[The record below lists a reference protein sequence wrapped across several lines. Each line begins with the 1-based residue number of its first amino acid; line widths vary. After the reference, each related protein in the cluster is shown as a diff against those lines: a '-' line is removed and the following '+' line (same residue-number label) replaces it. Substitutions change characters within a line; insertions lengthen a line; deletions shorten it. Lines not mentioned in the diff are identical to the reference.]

1 MTQVYIIS
9 LKESQRRLD
18 TEKLVLESNEKFK
31 GRCVFQIFDAISPKH
46 EDFEK
51 FVQELYDAQNMLKSD
66 WFHSDYCYQELLP
79 QEFGCYLSHYF
90 LWKECVKSN
99 QPVVILEDDVTLE
112 SNFMQALE
120 DCLKSPF
127 DFVRLYGH
135 YWGGHKTNLHALPI
149 YTEAEVPMEK
159 TPIENHEVTP
169 PPNPAQDAQ
178 QDFIIETQQD
188 PKELSEPCKI
198 APQKISF
205 NPVVFKKIKRK
216 LNRFLGNILARTEV
230 YKNVVVKYDEL
241 TGKYDDLNKKYD
253 ELNKNIA
260 EKYDELTGKYD
271 DLNKKYDE
279 LNKNIAEKYDELTG
293 KYDDL
298 NKKYD
303 ELNKNIA
310 EKYDELTK
318 KYEALLAKE
327 TNIKETFWES
337 RADNEKEAFFLE
349 HFYLTSVY
357 VASTAGYYLTP
368 KGAKT
373 FIEATDRFKIIEPVD
388 MFMDN
393 SAYHD
398 VANFTYLPCPV
409 SLNKHAFNSTIQN
422 AKKPD
427 ISLKPPRK
435 SYFDNLFYHKF
446 NAQKC
451 LKAFH
456 KYSKQYA
463 PLKTPKEV

>member
-18 TEKLVLESNEKFK
+18 TEKFVLESNEKFK

-46 EDFEK
+46 QDFEK
-51 FVQELYDAQNMLKSD
+51 LLQELYDSSSLLKSD

-79 QEFGCYLSHYF
+79 QELGCYLSHYL
-90 LWKECVKSN
+90 LWKECVKTN

-112 SNFMQALE
+112 SHFMQALE

-135 YWGGHKTNLHALPI
+135 YWGGHKTNLRALPI
-149 YTEAEVPMEK
+149 YTEAEEAEAFVGE

-169 PPNPAQDAQ
+169 PPPNPTQDTQ
-178 QDFIIETQQD
+178 QNSIMETQQD

-205 NPVVFKKIKRK
+205 NPVFFKKIKRK
-216 LNRFLGNILARTEV
+216 LNRFIGSILARTEV
-230 YKNVVVKYDEL
+230 YKNLVS
-241 TGKYDDLNKKYD
+241 KYDDLTKKYD
-253 ELNKNIA
+253 DLTKKYDDLTKKYDDLNKNIA
-260 EKYDELTGKYD
+260 EKYDELMGKY
-271 DLNKKYDE
+271 E
-279 LNKNIAEKYDELTG
+279 S
-293 KYDDL
+293 
-298 NKKYD
+298 
-303 ELNKNIA
+303 
-310 EKYDELTK
+310 
-318 KYEALLAKE
+318 LLAKE
-327 TNIKETFWES
+327 ANIKETFWES
-337 RADNEKEAFFLE
+337 RADNEKEALFLE

-357 VASTAGYYLTP
+357 VATTAGYYLTP

-373 FIEATDRFKIIEPVD
+373 FIEATERFKIIEPVD
-388 MFMDN
+388 MFMN
-393 SAYHD
+393 NPTYHD
-398 VANFTYLPCPV
+398 VANLTYLPCPI

-446 NAQKC
+446 NARKC
-451 LKAFH
+451 LKAFN

>member
-1 MTQVYIIS
+1 MISVYIIS

-18 TEKLVLESNEKFK
+18 TEKLVLKSNEKFK
-31 GRCVFQIFDAISPKH
+31 GRCAFQIFDAISPKH

-51 FVQELYDAQNMLKSD
+51 FIQELYDSSNLLKSD

-79 QEFGCYLSHYF
+79 QEFGCYLSHYL
-90 LWKECVKSN
+90 LWKECVKLN

-135 YWGGHKTNLHALPI
+135 YWGGHKTNLHSLPI
-149 YTEAEVPMEK
+149 YTETEEAEASIEK

-169 PPNPAQDAQ
+169 PNPAQDTQ

-198 APQKISF
+198 APKKTSF
-205 NPVVFKKIKRK
+205 NPVVFRKIKRK
-216 LNRFLGNILARTEV
+216 LNHFIGNILARTEV
-230 YKNVVVKYDEL
+230 YKKLVAKYDDL
-241 TGKYDDLNKKYD
+241 TGKYDDLTGKYD
-253 ELNKNIA
+253 
-260 EKYDELTGKYD
+260 DLTGKYD
-271 DLNKKYDE
+271 DLTGKYD
-279 LNKNIAEKYDELTG
+279 DLTG

-298 NKKYD
+298 
-303 ELNKNIA
+303 
-310 EKYDELTK
+310 TG
-318 KYEALLAKE
+318 KYESLLAKE
-327 TNIKETFWES
+327 ANIKETFWER
-337 RADNEKEAFFLE
+337 RADSEKEALFLE

-357 VASTAGYYLTP
+357 VSTTAGYYITP

-373 FIEATDRFKIIEPVD
+373 FIEATNRFKIIEPVD
-388 MFMDN
+388 MFIN
-393 SAYHD
+393 NPTYHN

-422 AKKPD
+422 TKKPD
-427 ISLKPPRK
+427 ISLKPPKK
-435 SYFDNLFYHKF
+435 SYFDNLFY
-446 NAQKC
+446 NQLNTRKC
-451 LKAFH
+451 LRAFH

-463 PLKTPKEV
+463 PLKTPKES

>member
-1 MTQVYIIS
+1 MQVYIIS

-51 FVQELYDAQNMLKSD
+51 FVQELYDAQSMLKSD
-66 WFHSDYCYQELLP
+66 WFHSDCCYQELLP
-79 QEFGCYLSHYF
+79 QEFGCYLSHYL
-90 LWKECVKSN
+90 LWKECVKTN
-99 QPVVILEDDVTLE
+99 QPVVILEDDVALE

-135 YWGGHKTNLHALPI
+135 YWGGHKTNLCALPI
-149 YTEAEVPMEK
+149 YTEAEE
-159 TPIENHEVTP
+159 TDCIEAEAPIENHEVTP
-169 PPNPAQDAQ
+169 PPPNSTQDMQ
-178 QDFIIETQQD
+178 QDFVNETQQN
-188 PKELSEPCKI
+188 PKEPSEPCKI

-205 NPVVFKKIKRK
+205 NQVVFKKIKRK
-216 LNRFLGNILARTEV
+216 LNHFIGNILARTEV
-230 YKNVVVKYDEL
+230 YKKLVAKYDDL
-241 TGKYDDLNKKYD
+241 TGKYDDLTGKYD
-253 ELNKNIA
+253 
-260 EKYDELTGKYD
+260 DLTGKYD
-271 DLNKKYDE
+271 DL
-279 LNKNIAEKYDELTG
+279 TG

-298 NKKYD
+298 
-303 ELNKNIA
+303 
-310 EKYDELTK
+310 TG
-318 KYEALLAKE
+318 KYESLLAKE
-327 TNIKETFWES
+327 ANIKETFWER
-337 RADNEKEAFFLE
+337 RADSEKEALFLE

-357 VASTAGYYLTP
+357 VSTTAGYYLTP

-373 FIEATDRFKIIEPVD
+373 FIEATERFKIIEPVD
-388 MFMDN
+388 MFIN
-393 SAYHD
+393 NPTYHD
-398 VANFTYLPCPV
+398 IANFTYVPCPV

-427 ISLKPPRK
+427 ISLKPPKK
-435 SYFDNLFYHKF
+435 SYFDNLFYHQLNTK
-446 NAQKC
+446 KC

>member
-1 MTQVYIIS
+1 MIQVYIIS

-51 FVQELYDAQNMLKSD
+51 FVQELYDSSSLLKSD

-90 LWKECVKSN
+90 LWKECVKTN
-99 QPVVILEDDVTLE
+99 QPVIILEDDVMLE

-149 YTEAEVPMEK
+149 YTEAEA
-159 TPIENHEVTP
+159 PIENHEVTP
-169 PPNPAQDAQ
+169 PPPNSTQDTQ
-178 QDFIIETQQD
+178 QDFINETQQ
-188 PKELSEPCKI
+188 ELSEPCKI

-205 NPVVFKKIKRK
+205 NQVVFKKIKRK
-216 LNRFLGNILARTEV
+216 LNHFIGNILARTEV
-230 YKNVVVKYDEL
+230 YKKLVAKYDDL
-241 TGKYDDLNKKYD
+241 TGKYDDLTGKYD
-253 ELNKNIA
+253 
-260 EKYDELTGKYD
+260 DLTGKYD
-271 DLNKKYDE
+271 DLTGKYD
-279 LNKNIAEKYDELTG
+279 DLTG

-298 NKKYD
+298 
-303 ELNKNIA
+303 
-310 EKYDELTK
+310 TG
-318 KYEALLAKE
+318 KYESLLAKE
-327 TNIKETFWES
+327 ANIKETFWER
-337 RADNEKEAFFLE
+337 RADGEKEAFFLE
-349 HFYLTSVY
+349 YFYLTSVY
-357 VASTAGYYLTP
+357 VSTTAGYYLTP

-373 FIEATDRFKIIEPVD
+373 FIEATERFKIIEPVD
-388 MFMDN
+388 MFIN
-393 SAYHD
+393 NPTYHD
-398 VANFTYLPCPV
+398 IANFTYVPCPV

-427 ISLKPPRK
+427 ISLKPPKK
-435 SYFDNLFYHKF
+435 SYWDNLFYHQL
-446 NAQKC
+446 NTRKC
-451 LKAFH
+451 LRAFH
-456 KYSKQYA
+456 KYSKRYDH
-463 PLKTPKEV
+463 LKTPKEV

>member
-1 MTQVYIIS
+1 MIGVYIIS

-18 TEKLVLESNEKFK
+18 TEKLILESNEKFK

-51 FVQELYDAQNMLKSD
+51 FVQELYDAQSMLKSD
-66 WFHSDYCYQELLP
+66 WFHSDWCCGELLP
-79 QEFGCYLSHYF
+79 QEFGCYLSHYL
-90 LWKECVKSN
+90 LWKECVKLN
-99 QPVVILEDDVTLE
+99 QPVVILEDDVALE

-127 DFVRLYGH
+127 DFVKLFGW
-135 YWGGHKTNLHALPI
+135 YWNFHKTNLRTLPLERDAVESMGETPIEDHAK
-149 YTEAEVPMEK
+149 TKEAEV
-159 TPIENHEVTP
+159 PIENHEVTP
-169 PPNPAQDAQ
+169 PPHNPTQDAQ
-178 QDFIIETQQD
+178 QDSIIETQQD

-198 APQKISF
+198 VPQKISF
-205 NPVVFKKIKRK
+205 NQVVFKKIKRK
-216 LNRFLGNILARTEV
+216 LNHFIGNILARTEV
-230 YKNVVVKYDEL
+230 YKKL
-241 TGKYDDLNKKYD
+241 TGKYDN
-253 ELNKNIA
+253 
-260 EKYDELTGKYD
+260 LTTKYD
-271 DLNKKYDE
+271 DL
-279 LNKNIAEKYDELTG
+279 TT
-293 KYDDL
+293 KYDD
-298 NKKYD
+298 
-303 ELNKNIA
+303 
-310 EKYDELTK
+310 LTK
-318 KYEALLAKE
+318 KYESLLAKE
-327 TNIKETFWES
+327 ANIKETFWER
-337 RADNEKEAFFLE
+337 RADNEKEALFLE

-357 VASTAGYYLTP
+357 VATTAGYYLTP

-373 FIEATDRFKIIEPVD
+373 FIEATERFKIIEPVD
-388 MFMDN
+388 MFMN
-393 SAYHD
+393 NPTYHD
-398 VANFTYLPCPV
+398 VANLTYLPCPI

>member
-1 MTQVYIIS
+1 MIQVYIIS

-46 EDFEK
+46 QDFEK
-51 FVQELYDAQNMLKSD
+51 FVQELYDAQSMLKSD

-79 QEFGCYLSHYF
+79 QEFGCYLSHYL
-90 LWKECVKSN
+90 LWKECVKTN
-99 QPVVILEDDVTLE
+99 QPVVILEDDVALE

-135 YWGGHKTNLHALPI
+135 YWGGHKTNLCTLPI
-149 YTEAEVPMEK
+149 YTEVEETDYTEIEEAEV
-159 TPIENHEVTP
+159 PIENHEVTP
-169 PPNPAQDAQ
+169 PNPTQDAQQDLIIETQ

-188 PKELSEPCKI
+188 FINETQQNPKEPSEPCKI

-205 NPVVFKKIKRK
+205 NQVVFKKIKRK
-216 LNRFLGNILARTEV
+216 LNHFIGNILARTEA
-230 YKNVVVKYDEL
+230 YKKLVAKYDDL
-241 TGKYDDLNKKYD
+241 TGKYDDLTGKYD
-253 ELNKNIA
+253 
-260 EKYDELTGKYD
+260 DLTGKYD
-271 DLNKKYDE
+271 DL
-279 LNKNIAEKYDELTG
+279 TG

-298 NKKYD
+298 IGKYD
-303 ELNKNIA
+303 
-310 EKYDELTK
+310 DLTG
-318 KYEALLAKE
+318 KYESLLAKE
-327 TNIKETFWES
+327 ANIKETFWER

-357 VASTAGYYLTP
+357 VSTTAGYYLTP

-373 FIEATDRFKIIEPVD
+373 FIEATERFKIIEPVD
-388 MFMDN
+388 MFIN
-393 SAYHD
+393 NPTYHD
-398 VANFTYLPCPV
+398 IANFTYVPCPV

-427 ISLKPPRK
+427 ISLKPPKK
-435 SYFDNLFYHKF
+435 SYFDNLFYDQLNTK
-446 NAQKC
+446 KC
-451 LKAFH
+451 LRAFH
-456 KYSKQYA
+456 KYSKQYDH
-463 PLKTPKEV
+463 LKTPKEV

>member
-1 MTQVYIIS
+1 MPYLGIHLTQVYIIS

-31 GRCVFQIFDAISPKH
+31 DRCVFQIFDAISPKH
-46 EDFEK
+46 QDFEK
-51 FVQELYDAQNMLKSD
+51 LIQELYDAQSMLKSD

-90 LWKECVKSN
+90 LWKECVKTN
-99 QPVVILEDDVTLE
+99 QPIVILEDDATLE
-112 SNFMQALE
+112 SHFMQALE

-135 YWGGHKTNLHALPI
+135 YWGGHKTNLNSLPI

-169 PPNPAQDAQ
+169 PPPNPTQDTQ

-188 PKELSEPCKI
+188 LKELSEPCKI
-198 APQKISF
+198 TPQKTSF
-205 NPVVFKKIKRK
+205 NPVVFRKIKRK
-216 LNRFLGNILARTEV
+216 LNRFIGSILARTEV
-230 YKNVVVKYDEL
+230 YKKLVA
-241 TGKYDDLNKKYD
+241 KYDDLTTKYD
-253 ELNKNIA
+253 DLTTKYNDLTTKYNDLNKNIA
-260 EKYDELTGKYD
+260 EKYDELMGKY
-271 DLNKKYDE
+271 E
-279 LNKNIAEKYDELTG
+279 S
-293 KYDDL
+293 
-298 NKKYD
+298 
-303 ELNKNIA
+303 
-310 EKYDELTK
+310 
-318 KYEALLAKE
+318 LLAKE

-337 RADNEKEAFFLE
+337 RTDNEKEALFLE

-357 VASTAGYYLTP
+357 VATTAGYYLTP

-373 FIEATDRFKIIEPVD
+373 FIEATERFKIIEPVD
-388 MFMDN
+388 MFMN
-393 SAYHD
+393 NPTYHD
-398 VANFTYLPCPV
+398 VANFTYLPCPI

-427 ISLKPPRK
+427 ISLKPPKK

-451 LKAFH
+451 LKAFN

>member
-18 TEKLVLESNEKFK
+18 TEKLVSESNEKFK

-46 EDFEK
+46 QDFEK
-51 FVQELYDAQNMLKSD
+51 LVQELYDSSSLLKSD
-66 WFHSDYCYQELLP
+66 WFHSDYCYKELLP
-79 QEFGCYLSHYF
+79 QEFGCYLSHYL
-90 LWKECVKSN
+90 LWKECVKLN
-99 QPVVILEDDVTLE
+99 QPVVILEDDVALE

-135 YWGGHKTNLHALPI
+135 YWGGHKTNLCALPI
-149 YTEAEVPMEK
+149 YTETEEAKAPMEK
-159 TPIENHEVTP
+159 TPIENYEVTP
-169 PPNPAQDAQ
+169 PPNPTQDTQ

-205 NPVVFKKIKRK
+205 NQVVFRKIKRK
-216 LNRFLGNILARTEV
+216 LNHFIGSILARTEA
-230 YKNVVVKYDEL
+230 YKKLTGKYDEL
-241 TGKYDDLNKKYD
+241 TGKY
-253 ELNKNIA
+253 ES
-260 EKYDELTGKYD
+260 
-271 DLNKKYDE
+271 
-279 LNKNIAEKYDELTG
+279 
-293 KYDDL
+293 
-298 NKKYD
+298 
-303 ELNKNIA
+303 
-310 EKYDELTK
+310 
-318 KYEALLAKE
+318 LLAKE
-327 TNIKETFWES
+327 ANIKETFWER
-337 RADNEKEAFFLE
+337 RADSEKEALFLE

-357 VASTAGYYLTP
+357 VATTAGYYLTP

-373 FIEATDRFKIIEPVD
+373 FIESTERFKIIEPVD
-388 MFMDN
+388 MFIN
-393 SAYHD
+393 NPTYHD
-398 VANFTYLPCPV
+398 VANLTYLPCPI

>member
-18 TEKLVLESNEKFK
+18 TEKLVSESNEKFK
-31 GRCVFQIFDAISPKH
+31 GRCAFQIFDAISPKH

-51 FVQELYDAQNMLKSD
+51 FVQELYDSSSMLKSD

-79 QEFGCYLSHYF
+79 QEFGCYLSHYL
-90 LWKECVKSN
+90 LWKECVKLN
-99 QPVVILEDDVTLE
+99 QPIVILEDDVTLE

-135 YWGGHKTNLHALPI
+135 YWGGHKTNLYSLPI
-149 YTEAEVPMEK
+149 YTETEEAEASIEK
-159 TPIENHEVTP
+159 TPTENHEVTP
-169 PPNPAQDAQ
+169 PPPNPARDMQ
-178 QDFIIETQQD
+178 QDSIIETQQ
-188 PKELSEPCKI
+188 ELSEPCKI

-216 LNRFLGNILARTEV
+216 LNRFIGSILARTEV
-230 YKNVVVKYDEL
+230 YKKLTGKYDELTTKYDEL
-241 TGKYDDLNKKYD
+241 TGKYDELTTKYD
-253 ELNKNIA
+253 DLNKNIA
-260 EKYDELTGKYD
+260 EKYDELMGKY
-271 DLNKKYDE
+271 E
-279 LNKNIAEKYDELTG
+279 S
-293 KYDDL
+293 
-298 NKKYD
+298 
-303 ELNKNIA
+303 
-310 EKYDELTK
+310 
-318 KYEALLAKE
+318 LLAKE
-327 TNIKETFWES
+327 VNIKETFWES
-337 RADNEKEAFFLE
+337 RADSEKEALFLE

-357 VASTAGYYLTP
+357 VATTAGYYLTP

-373 FIEATDRFKIIEPVD
+373 FIEATERFKIIEPVD
-388 MFMDN
+388 MFIN
-393 SAYHD
+393 NPTYHD

-427 ISLKPPRK
+427 ISLKPPKK
-435 SYFDNLFYHKF
+435 SYFDNLFYDQL
-446 NAQKC
+446 NTRKC
-451 LKAFH
+451 LKAFN

>member
-1 MTQVYIIS
+1 MIQVYIIS

-79 QEFGCYLSHYF
+79 QEFGCYLSHYL
-90 LWKECVKSN
+90 LWKECVKTD
-99 QPVVILEDDVTLE
+99 QPVVILEDDVALE

-135 YWGGHKTNLHALPI
+135 YWGGHKTNLCALPI
-149 YTEAEVPMEK
+149 YIEAEE
-159 TPIENHEVTP
+159 TDYIEAEAPIENHEVTP
-169 PPNPAQDAQ
+169 PPPNSTQDTQ
-178 QDFIIETQQD
+178 QDFINDTQQN
-188 PKELSEPCKI
+188 PKEPSEPCKI

-205 NPVVFKKIKRK
+205 NQVVFKKIKRK
-216 LNRFLGNILARTEV
+216 LNHFIGNILARTEV
-230 YKNVVVKYDEL
+230 YKKL
-241 TGKYDDLNKKYD
+241 LAKYDDL
-253 ELNKNIA
+253 
-260 EKYDELTGKYD
+260 TRKYD
-271 DLNKKYDE
+271 DL
-279 LNKNIAEKYDELTG
+279 TR

-298 NKKYD
+298 TRKYD
-303 ELNKNIA
+303 DLTR
-310 EKYDELTK
+310 KYDDLTRK
-318 KYEALLAKE
+318 YDDLTRKYDDLTRKYDDLTRKYESLLAKE
-327 TNIKETFWES
+327 SNIKETFWER
-337 RADNEKEAFFLE
+337 RADSEKEAFFLD

-357 VASTAGYYLTP
+357 VSTTAGYYLTP

-373 FIEATDRFKIIEPVD
+373 FIEATERFKIIEPVD
-388 MFMDN
+388 MFIN
-393 SAYHD
+393 NPTYHD
-398 VANFTYLPCPV
+398 IANFTYVPCPV

-427 ISLKPPRK
+427 ISLKPPKK
-435 SYFDNLFYHKF
+435 SYFDNLFYHQLNTK
-446 NAQKC
+446 KC
-451 LKAFH
+451 LRAFH

>member
-1 MTQVYIIS
+1 MISVYIIS

-18 TEKLVLESNEKFK
+18 TEKLVLKSNEKFK
-31 GRCVFQIFDAISPKH
+31 GRCSFQIFDAISPKH

-51 FVQELYDAQNMLKSD
+51 FVQELYDAQSMLKSD

-90 LWKECVKSN
+90 LWKECVKTN
-99 QPVVILEDDVTLE
+99 QPIVILEDDVALE

-135 YWGGHKTNLHALPI
+135 YWGGHKTNLCALPI
-149 YTEAEVPMEK
+149 YTEAEETEVPIEK
-159 TPIENHEVTP
+159 IPTENHEVTP
-169 PPNPAQDAQ
+169 PHNPAQDTQ
-178 QDFIIETQQD
+178 QDFIIETQQN
-188 PKELSEPCKI
+188 PKELSDPCKI

-205 NPVVFKKIKRK
+205 NQVVFKKIKRK
-216 LNRFLGNILARTEV
+216 LNHFIGNILARTEV
-230 YKNVVVKYDEL
+230 YKKLVA
-241 TGKYDDLNKKYD
+241 KYDD
-253 ELNKNIA
+253 LNKNIA
-260 EKYDELTGKYD
+260 EKYDDLTGKYD
-271 DLNKKYDE
+271 DLTGKYD
-279 LNKNIAEKYDELTG
+279 DLTG

-298 NKKYD
+298 TGKYD
-303 ELNKNIA
+303 
-310 EKYDELTK
+310 DLTG
-318 KYEALLAKE
+318 KYESLLAKE
-327 TNIKETFWES
+327 TNIKETFWER
-337 RADNEKEAFFLE
+337 RADNEKEALFLE

-357 VASTAGYYLTP
+357 VATTAGYYLTP
-368 KGAKT
+368 NGAKT
-373 FIEATDRFKIIEPVD
+373 FIEATERFKIIEPVD
-388 MFMDN
+388 MFIN
-393 SAYHD
+393 NPTYHN

-427 ISLKPPRK
+427 ISLKPPKK
-435 SYFDNLFYHKF
+435 SYFDNLFYDQLNTK
-446 NAQKC
+446 KC

-463 PLKTPKEV
+463 PLKTPKES